1 MYNFRKQKFFTMLKK
16 FTSTTMIALAL
27 LLLLAVGQTNV
38 KAQATDSVV
47 TNLVIFEHF
56 TNASCGPCAS
66 QNPMFTNLLNN
77 NPYKATSIKYHVSWP
92 GFDPMYNVNTTEPTS
107 RVNYYGV
114 QGVPSVR
121 LGSFGNMSPISVT
134 QNQVNQF
141 HNSLLDAWNYN
152 FQTTLD
158 GNQLQ
163 IVGQVSAN
171 RTLTQSDHILHIVL
185 IEDQVRYPNPP
196 GSNGEKDFESV
207 VRKMMPNAQGTAVGL
222 GDTPTPLNLSY
233 TVPAGFNTD
242 SLYIVVFVQANATK
256 IVYKGAKIKVGA
268 AIASSV
274 NEMSAYPASVLYPNP
289 ATDATQIDYEL
300 TTAAEVSLTFT
311 NVLGQQVLEIKK
323 GQQNTGLYQERIDIS
338 ALKSGL
344 YMVELRRGNQLQTHR
359 LVKP

>member
-1 MYNFRKQKFFTMLKK
+1 MLKK
-16 FTSTTMIALAL
+16 FTSVSCLLILMSVLAIFSPTKVN
-27 LLLLAVGQTNV
+27 AQVG
-38 KAQATDSVV
+38 DSVI
-47 TNLVIFEHF
+47 TNLVVFEHF

-66 QNPMFTNLLNN
+66 QNPMFTSLLNN

-92 GFDPMYNVNTTEPTS
+92 GFDPMYNVNTTEPTA
-107 RVNYYGV
+107 RVSYYGV

-152 FQTTLD
+152 FQTSID
-158 GNQLQ
+158 GDQLQ

-171 RTLTQSDHILHIVL
+171 RTLTLPDHILHIVL
-185 IEDQVRYPNPP
+185 IEDEVRYATPP

-207 VRKMMPNAQGTAVGL
+207 VRKMLPNAQGTSLGL
-222 GDTPTPLNLSY
+222 GDTPTPLNLTY
-233 TVPAGFNTD
+233 TLPASFKKD

-274 NEMSAYPASVLYPNP
+274 NEISTQPASVLYPNP
-289 ATDATQIDYEL
+289 SSELTQIDYEL
-300 TTAAEVSLTFT
+300 TTTSEVRLWFR
-311 NVLGQQVLEIKK
+311 NVLGQTVLQLNK
-323 GQQNTGLYQERIDIS
+323 GRQTAGLYQENLDIS
-338 ALKSGL
+338 SLQAGL
-344 YMVELRRGNQLQTHR
+344 YLVELRRGNQIQTHR
-359 LVKP
+359 FVKR